1 MHGQQ
6 QIIDALN
13 TLLANELSAMDQYF
27 IHSRMYK
34 DWGLNKLF
42 ERIDHE
48 VEDEKGHASLIIER
62 ILFLEGTP
70 DMVTRDGLQIGKDVP
85 SMLQNDLNVE
95 YAVGALLK
103 KTIALCEAQ
112 QDFVTRAMLQQLLDD
127 TENDHAKWLEQQ
139 LRQIKMFGLQ
149 NYLQSQLYAFRVAV
163 ADGCCHLLK
172 PIFRTTHPCHRF
184 ANAFGNSY
192 D

>member
-13 TLLANELSAMDQYF
+13 VLLANELSAMDQYF

-34 DWGLNKLF
+34 DWGLHKLF

-103 KTIALCEAQ
+103 KTMALCETQ
-112 QDFVTRAMLQQLLDD
+112 QDYVTRAMLQQLLDD

-149 NYLQSQLYAFRVAV
+149 NYLQSQV
-163 ADGCCHLLK
+163 
-172 PIFRTTHPCHRF
+172 
-184 ANAFGNSY
+184 
-192 D
+192 

>member
-1 MHGQQ
+1 MNGQQ

-34 DWGLNKLF
+34 DWGLHKLF

-85 SMLQNDLNVE
+85 AMLQNDLNVE

-103 KTIALCEAQ
+103 KTIALCETQ

-149 NYLQSQLYAFRVAV
+149 NYLQAQL
-163 ADGCCHLLK
+163 
-172 PIFRTTHPCHRF
+172 
-184 ANAFGNSY
+184 
-192 D
+192 

>member
-13 TLLANELSAMDQYF
+13 LLLANELSAMDQYF

-34 DWGLNKLF
+34 DWGLHRLF

-85 SMLQNDLNVE
+85 AMLQNDLNVE

-103 KTIALCEAQ
+103 KTMALCETQ
-112 QDFVTRAMLQQLLDD
+112 QDYVTRAMLQQLLDD

-149 NYLQSQLYAFRVAV
+149 NYLQSQ
-163 ADGCCHLLK
+163 
-172 PIFRTTHPCHRF
+172 I
-184 ANAFGNSY
+184 
-192 D
+192 